1 MTMSSIDH
9 DDAPAVAA
17 PPRVSVLVPTYNG
30 VDLVGETLR
39 SILDQ
44 GLPDIEV
51 VVVDDGS
58 TDGTPEKVLAIAD
71 GRIRLFRT
79 PRNLGPP
86 GARNF
91 GFAHCRGRYIAPVD
105 QDDIL
110 LPFRLARQVACLDVH
125 EDTVLVATATQRLVG
140 EERVTSPEPA
150 RTSPGFLRWALL
162 VGNPLVWSSV
172 LIRKSAV
179 DALGVFNREDRPYA
193 EDFDLYHRL
202 TAIGSIARID
212 DVLTLYR
219 RHEAGASHANNAT
232 MRASASRVLQDAYAP
247 ILRAGAARSAQVMT
261 RHVSE
266 GLPVPDIRTL
276 RLIAAVV
283 QAMTQYVKKN
293 CGVDEVARGLIIT
306 ERAALLQRLV
316 RAAIRS
322 GTISA
327 LVLHREG
334 LLQLGGLESGAVL
347 SNSMVGMVRRT
358 QKRSKVDD
366 LPLRAAPVER

>member
-1 MTMSSIDH
+1 MASIDH
-9 DDAPAVAA
+9 DDKPGMA
-17 PPRVSVLVPTYNG
+17 PPRVSVLVPTFNG
-30 VDLVGETLR
+30 AGLVGETLR

-58 TDGTPEKVLAIAD
+58 TDDTPEKVLAIGD
-71 GRIRLFRT
+71 DRIRLLRT
-79 PRNLGPP
+79 PRRLGPP

-91 GFAHCRGRYIAPVD
+91 GFAQCRGRYIAPVD

-110 LPFRLARQVACLDVH
+110 LPYRLARQVACLDVH
-125 EDTVLVATATQRLVG
+125 ADTVLVATATQRLVG
-140 EERVTSPEPA
+140 EARVASPEPV

-162 VGNPLVWSSV
+162 LGNPLVWSSV
-172 LIRKSAV
+172 LIRKSAL
-179 DALGVFNREDRPYA
+179 DALGVFNREDRLYA

-202 TAIGSIARID
+202 TSVGSVARID

-219 RHEAGASHANNAT
+219 RHEAGASHVNNAT
-232 MRASASRVLQDAYAP
+232 MRINASRVLQDAYAP

-261 RHVSE
+261 RYVSE
-266 GLPVPDIRTL
+266 GLPIPDIRTL

-283 QAMTQYVKKN
+283 QAMTQFVKKN
-293 CGVDEVARGLIIT
+293 IGVDEVARGLIIT
-306 ERAALLQRLV
+306 ERAALMQRLV

-334 LLQLGGLESGAVL
+334 LLQLAGLESGAVL
-347 SNSMVGMVRRT
+347 SNSVVGMVRRT
-358 QKRSKVDD
+358 QKRGKAEDS
-366 LPLRAAPVER
+366 PLLVATAEG

>member
-125 EDTVLVATATQRLVG
+125 EDT
-140 EERVTSPEPA
+140 
-150 RTSPGFLRWALL
+150 
-162 VGNPLVWSSV
+162 
-172 LIRKSAV
+172 
-179 DALGVFNREDRPYA
+179 
-193 EDFDLYHRL
+193 
-202 TAIGSIARID
+202 
-212 DVLTLYR
+212 
-219 RHEAGASHANNAT
+219 
-232 MRASASRVLQDAYAP
+232 
-247 ILRAGAARSAQVMT
+247 
-261 RHVSE
+261 
-266 GLPVPDIRTL
+266 
-276 RLIAAVV
+276 
-283 QAMTQYVKKN
+283 
-293 CGVDEVARGLIIT
+293 
-306 ERAALLQRLV
+306 
-316 RAAIRS
+316 
-322 GTISA
+322 
-327 LVLHREG
+327 
-334 LLQLGGLESGAVL
+334 
-347 SNSMVGMVRRT
+347 
-358 QKRSKVDD
+358 
-366 LPLRAAPVER
+366 

>member
-1 MTMSSIDH
+1 MTMASI
-9 DDAPAVAA
+9 ASNAKTVAA

-30 VDLVGETLR
+30 ASLVGETLR

-58 TDGTPEKVLAIAD
+58 TDDTPERVLAIGD
-71 GRIRLFRT
+71 DRVRLLRT

-91 GFAHCRGRYIAPVD
+91 GFAHCRARYIAPVD

-125 EDTVLVATATQRLVG
+125 ADTVLVATATQRLVG
-140 EERVTSPEPA
+140 EERVTSPEPV

-172 LIRKSAV
+172 LIRKSAL
-179 DALGVFNREDRPYA
+179 DTLGVFNREDRLYA

-202 TAIGSIARID
+202 STVGSLARID

-219 RHEAGASHANNAT
+219 RHEAGASQVHKAT
-232 MRASASRVLQDAYAP
+232 MRASASRVLEDAYAP
-247 ILRAGAARSAQVMT
+247 ILRTGAARSAQVMT

-266 GLPVPDIRTL
+266 GLPIPDIRTL
-276 RLIAAVV
+276 RLIAAVL
-283 QAMTQYVKKN
+283 QAMAQHVKKT

-306 ERAALLQRLV
+306 ERAALMQRLV

-322 GTISA
+322 GTLSA

-334 LLQLGGLESGAVL
+334 LLQLAGLESGAVL
-347 SNSMVGMVRRT
+347 SNSVVGMVRRT
-358 QKRSKVDD
+358 QKLGALEM
-366 LPLRAAPVER
+366 LPLSTAPGEG

>member
-1 MTMSSIDH
+1 MAGIETN
-9 DDAPAVAA
+9 ANTVAA

-30 VDLVGETLR
+30 ASLVGETLR

-58 TDGTPEKVLAIAD
+58 TDDTPERVLAIGD
-71 GRIRLFRT
+71 DRIRLVRT

-110 LPFRLARQVACLDVH
+110 LPYRLARQVACLDVH
-125 EDTVLVATATQRLVG
+125 ADTVLVATATQRLVG
-140 EERVTSPEPA
+140 DERITAPEPV

-172 LIRKSAV
+172 LIRKSAL
-179 DALGVFNREDRPYA
+179 DTLGVFNREDRLYA

-202 TAIGSIARID
+202 STVGSLARID

-219 RHEAGASHANNAT
+219 RHEAGASQVHNAT
-232 MRASASRVLQDAYAP
+232 MRASASKVLEDAYAP

-261 RHVSE
+261 RHISE
-266 GLPVPDIRTL
+266 GLPIPDIRTL
-276 RLIAAVV
+276 RLIAAVL
-283 QAMTQYVKKN
+283 QAMAQHVKKN
-293 CGVDEVARGLIIT
+293 RGVDEVARGLIIT
-306 ERAALLQRLV
+306 ERAALMQRLV

-334 LLQLGGLESGAVL
+334 LLQLAGLDSGEVL
-347 SNSMVGMVRRT
+347 SNSVVGIVRRT
-358 QKRSKVDD
+358 QKRGISEA
-366 LPLRAAPVER
+366 LQLRTAPAEG